1 VKCAHNIFNATKIS
15 FWNEMWMVADRLG
28 FSSDEIA
35 SVVAKSSEGSINP
48 NYGIRGGMP
57 FGGACL
63 PKDTYGFIGF
73 ATELGVD
80 VPLLKSVALV
90 NEKMEELVQSALE
103 RTLTETRV
111 EPSPTPNGVVDIRDH

>member
-1 VKCAHNIFNATKIS
+1 
-15 FWNEMWMVADRLG
+15 MVADRLG

-35 SVVAKSSEGSINP
+35 GVVAKSAEGSINP

-73 ATELGVD
+73 AQELGVD
-80 VPLLKSVALV
+80 VPLLESVVAV
-90 NEKMEELVQSALE
+90 NEKMEVIVQSALE

-111 EPSPTPNGVVDIRDH
+111 EAAPVVNSVVDISDR